1 MSHPIPPGISDI
13 TVYLMATSF
22 VWIGASVDKLPEVE
36 DLDGAEIGSRE
47 ATWLGCLWM
56 ITGRRV
62 CTSRLDFTTKPVS
75 LTGSFFYNL
84 FCDWFSSSYP
94 LC

>member
-36 DLDGAEIGSRE
+36 DLDGAEIGSRD
-47 ATWLGCLWM
+47 APVTFA
-56 ITGRRV
+56 RREK
-62 CTSRLDFTTKPVS
+62 CER
-75 LTGSFFYNL
+75 
-84 FCDWFSSSYP
+84 
-94 LC
+94 